1 MECSG
6 ASVVPLQQL
15 SRFICSE
22 ILSLLYFKQKM
33 IPPTR
38 MRESISPIGMRIAE
52 TTDFQSLAKIVILIE
67 ISLLGSML
75 SVELFEEK
83 HIILAIFSDI
93 PDILTFYLFLTKSL
107 YRKLVV
113 VCSRASLCNNCHIFQ
128 LASSTGER

>member
-6 ASVVPLQQL
+6 AAVVPLQQL

-33 IPPTR
+33 IPPTK
-38 MRESISPIGMRIAE
+38 MRDSISPIGMRIAQ

-75 SVELFEEK
+75 SVELFEENQ
-83 HIILAIFSDI
+83 II
-93 PDILTFYLFLTKSL
+93 
-107 YRKLVV
+107 
-113 VCSRASLCNNCHIFQ
+113 
-128 LASSTGER
+128 